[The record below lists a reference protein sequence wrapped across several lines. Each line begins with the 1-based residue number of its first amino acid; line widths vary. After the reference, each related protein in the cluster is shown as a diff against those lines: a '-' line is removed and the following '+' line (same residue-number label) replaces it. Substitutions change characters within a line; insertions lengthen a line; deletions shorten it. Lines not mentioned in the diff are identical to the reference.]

1 MEVERLDSIKNVKKK
16 IQDKEGIR
24 PDQQLL
30 IFGDKQ
36 LEDSCTLIDYSI
48 QKGSTLHLVLRL
60 GDATQIFVKTV
71 TGKTIA
77 LELQPS
83 DTIQK
88 VKTKIQ
94 DKERI
99 PPDQQ
104 HLIFIE
110 KQLEDGCTLG
120 DYKIQKKS
128 ILYLTPKFC
137 VGMHIFVRTLTG
149 KIFTLQVQPPHS
161 IETVKK
167 KVQEKE
173 GILSSQQHLIFRSQ
187 ELEDRL
193 TLENYKVPRESTLH
207 VRLEGE
213 LDKILIK
220 VELPKKKEIYIDASP
235 SDDFQCVKKRIY
247 EKEGIPIDQQRLSFV
262 GQEVVDDHC
271 PLSEY
276 NQIELT
282 LRLHVKQRSDEF
294 LLFVQTQSG
303 KSTITLD
310 VVPEHTIQDVKRKVT
325 DEIGI
330 PASQQQLMFYDQE
343 LDDSNNLA
351 SYRPF

>member
-1 MEVERLDSIKNVKKK
+1 M
-16 IQDKEGIR
+16 Q
-24 PDQQLL
+24 
-30 IFGDKQ
+30 
-36 LEDSCTLIDYSI
+36 
-48 QKGSTLHLVLRL
+48 
-60 GDATQIFVKTV
+60 
-71 TGKTIA
+71 
-77 LELQPS
+77 
-83 DTIQK
+83 
-88 VKTKIQ
+88 
-94 DKERI
+94 
-99 PPDQQ
+99 
-104 HLIFIE
+104 
-110 KQLEDGCTLG
+110 
-120 DYKIQKKS
+120 
-128 ILYLTPKFC
+128 
-137 VGMHIFVRTLTG
+137 IFVRTLTG
-149 KIFTLQVQPPHS
+149 KIITLQVEPRHS

-173 GILSSQQHLIFRSQ
+173 GIPPSQQHLIFRNQELEHLIFRNQ

-207 VRLEGE
+207 VRLEKE

-235 SDDFQCVKKRIY
+235 SDDFECVKKRIY

-282 LRLHVKQRSDEF
+282 LRLHEKQRSDEF
-294 LLFVQTQSG
+294 LLFVQTRSG

-343 LDDSNNLA
+343 LDDNNNLA
-351 SYRPF
+351 SYYITRNSTIELVFTRYHGNEMHIYLRMQNGIRIVIDVSPKDTITNVKRKIKDMVGIPVNQQLIYFGDYELEDDHTLGDSGVEHGSTLSMVTNCETHKKCIVS

>member
-1 MEVERLDSIKNVKKK
+1 M
-16 IQDKEGIR
+16 
-24 PDQQLL
+24 
-30 IFGDKQ
+30 
-36 LEDSCTLIDYSI
+36 
-48 QKGSTLHLVLRL
+48 
-60 GDATQIFVKTV
+60 
-71 TGKTIA
+71 
-77 LELQPS
+77 
-83 DTIQK
+83 
-88 VKTKIQ
+88 
-94 DKERI
+94 
-99 PPDQQ
+99 
-104 HLIFIE
+104 
-110 KQLEDGCTLG
+110 
-120 DYKIQKKS
+120 
-128 ILYLTPKFC
+128 
-137 VGMHIFVRTLTG
+137 
-149 KIFTLQVQPPHS
+149 
-161 IETVKK
+161 KK

-173 GILSSQQHLIFRSQ
+173 VIPSSQQHLIFRSQ

-235 SDDFQCVKKRIY
+235 SDDFECVKKRIY

-330 PASQQQLMFYDQE
+330 PATRKKLMFYDQE

-351 SYRPF
+351 SYCITRNSTIELVFTGYHRR